1 MRMKKY
7 DVIIAIDPDVEHSGI
22 AILQPSTKELDA
34 TRLAFPLAVDYIREQ
49 KERCDASGM
58 SLIVVVEAAWM
69 IKGNWHISKT
79 ERRARS
85 ASKGYDVGRN
95 HETGCKLIEM
105 CNHMGVE
112 TFAHVPLRKC
122 WQGADGKI
130 TRQELAYFTGFNKR
144 SNQDERDAALL
155 AWSFAGLPI
164 RVSVG
169 CIKRG

>member
-1 MRMKKY
+1 MKKY
-7 DVIIAIDPDVEHSGI
+7 DVVIAIDPDVEHSGI
-22 AILQPSTKELDA
+22 AILYPSTREIDA
-34 TRLAFPLAVDYIREQ
+34 TRLTFPLAVDYIRQQ
-49 KERCDASGM
+49 KERCDASGR

-69 IKGNWHISKT
+69 IKGNWHITKT
-79 ERRARS
+79 ERRVRS

-130 TRQELAYFTGFNKR
+130 TRQELAYFTSFNKR

-164 RVSVG
+164 RVHVG
-169 CIKRG
+169 CVSKG

>member
-1 MRMKKY
+1 MKKY
-7 DVIIAIDPDVEHSGI
+7 DVVIAIDPDVEHSGV
-22 AILQPSTKELDA
+22 AILQPSTRELDA
-34 TRLAFPLAVDYIREQ
+34 QRLTFPLAVDYIRQQ

-69 IKGNWHISKT
+69 IKGNWHITKT

-105 CNHMGVE
+105 CNHIGVE

-130 TRQELAYFTGFNKR
+130 TRQELACFTNFNKR

-169 CIKRG
+169 CVNKG

>member
-1 MRMKKY
+1 MKKY
-7 DVIIAIDPDVEHSGI
+7 DVVIAIDPDVEHSGI
-22 AILQPSTKELDA
+22 AILYPSTREIDA
-34 TRLAFPLAVDYIREQ
+34 TRLTFPLAVDYIRQQ
-49 KERCDASGM
+49 KERCDASGR

-69 IKGNWHISKT
+69 IKGNWHITKT

-85 ASKGYDVGRN
+85 ASKGYDVGRR
-95 HETGCKLIEM
+95 LIEM

-130 TRQELAYFTGFNKR
+130 TRQELAYFTSFNKR

-164 RVSVG
+164 RVHVG
-169 CIKRG
+169 CVSKG

>member
-1 MRMKKY
+1 MKKY
-7 DVIIAIDPDVEHSGI
+7 DVVIAIDPDVEHSGI
-22 AILQPSTKELDA
+22 AILYPSTRELDA
-34 TRLAFPLAVDYIREQ
+34 QRLTFPLAVDYIRQQ
-49 KERCDASGM
+49 KERCEASGR
-58 SLIVVVEAAWM
+58 SLIVVVEAAFM
-69 IKGNWHISKT
+69 IKGNFHITKT

-122 WQGADGKI
+122 WQGTDGKI
-130 TRQELAYFTGFNKR
+130 TRQELAYFTSFNKR

-169 CIKRG
+169 CINKG